1 VIGNFLFGKEAK
13 AFEDVSFLIFDT
25 IDSNK
30 LLIGVERILYI
41 INIINMRRIIL
52 FPISLF
58 MIECERFNRSTIRS
72 GCYCIVFWW
81 INLEIHEITIFLKGI
96 VIIWIIVL
104 SIAQFQIDCCQQKI
118 FSSKLYRFQLDIRLH
133 SSEFFWRRIF
143 EIVVGIL
150 LLSTPHRKLH
160 NLCTHPFATVFSW
173 DRHVVT
179 SAHIDSIVVMVHVAA
194 IHVTAIHVTAIHVI
208 TIHIVAGHHVIDSL
222 SVSADVYSVGGNFV
236 TIMRSQLFFW
246 EHS

>member
-1 VIGNFLFGKEAK
+1 VIGNFLFDKEAK
-13 AFEDVSFLIFDT
+13 AFEDVSILIFDT

-30 LLIGVERILYI
+30 LLIGVERKLNI

-52 FPISLF
+52 IPMSFF

-72 GCYCIVFWW
+72 GCYCKVIWW
-81 INLEIHEITIFLKGI
+81 INPEIHVITIFIKGFF
-96 VIIWIIVL
+96 IIWIIVL

-133 SSEFFWRRIF
+133 SSESFWRRVF

-179 SAHIDSIVVMVHVAA
+179 SALIDSIVVMVHIAT
-194 IHVTAIHVTAIHVI
+194 IHVTAIHV
-208 TIHIVAGHHVIDSL
+208 VAGHHVIDSL
-222 SVSADVYSVGGNFV
+222 SVCADVYSVGGNFI
-236 TIMRSQLFFW
+236 TIMRNQLFFW